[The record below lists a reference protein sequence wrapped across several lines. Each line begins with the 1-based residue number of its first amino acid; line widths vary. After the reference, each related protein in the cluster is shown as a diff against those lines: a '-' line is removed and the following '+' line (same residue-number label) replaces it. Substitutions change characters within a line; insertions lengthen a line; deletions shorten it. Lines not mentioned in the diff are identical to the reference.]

1 MIVDLY
7 MLDVTVYDLRAK
19 IRQGFERNNHVT
31 DLNVIDIL
39 HHKGRQ
45 EFQEAIN
52 VWKQPV
58 STNSHLTECAKGTW
72 DRSRS

>member
-7 MLDVTVYDLRAK
+7 GLDVSVYDLRSK
-19 IRQGFERNNHVT
+19 IRQGFERNSHVT

-45 EFQEAIN
+45 EFQETIN

-58 STNSHLTECAKGTW
+58 ST
-72 DRSRS
+72 DDSRS